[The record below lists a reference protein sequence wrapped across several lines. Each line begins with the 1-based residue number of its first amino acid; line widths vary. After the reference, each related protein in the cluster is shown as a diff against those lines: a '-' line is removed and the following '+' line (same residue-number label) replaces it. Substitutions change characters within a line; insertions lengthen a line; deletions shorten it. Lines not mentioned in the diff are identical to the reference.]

1 MDELKHITAIVKY
14 ILETEPDTRSN
25 DGLLY
30 VKVCQFYNPSIDL
43 FPFGTVLANVR
54 YFDIPPYSS
63 VDRARRKIQAKYEH
77 LKACKTV
84 KGYRANNEIKYKAF
98 ALDMNY
104 E

>member
-14 ILETEPDTRSN
+14 ILETEPDTRNN

-30 VKVCQFYNPSIDL
+30 VKVCKLYNPSIDL
-43 FPFGTVLANVR
+43 FPFGTVFANVR
-54 YFDIPPYSS
+54 CFDIPPYNS
-63 VDRARRKIQAKYEH
+63 VDRIRRRIQAKYEH

-84 KGYRANNEIKYKAF
+84 KEYRAENEIKHKAY
-98 ALDMNY
+98 ALDLNY